1 MCSCRTRRPG
11 CEPHLLWSANN
22 AIITCRIDRNEINIK
37 LEELK
42 KTERVLDVKAQQLF
56 EVQ

>member
-1 MCSCRTRRPG
+1 MCLCRTRNAG
-11 CEPHLLWSANN
+11 CEHTCCSQF
-22 AIITCRIDRNEINIK
+22 ITCCIDRNEINDK